1 MITNGGFYNV
11 VTNQLKCFKCFFCQQ
26 NHNPY
31 KDVVSNLEEVSGH
44 IAKAERSSTACMD
57 GILKANIAVDDTV
70 MDPDLQCVALV
81 KKAELVFIAVSVLG
95 YFDEVRSM
103 CK

>member
-1 MITNGGFYNV
+1 M
-11 VTNQLKCFKCFFCQQ
+11 
-26 NHNPY
+26 
-31 KDVVSNLEEVSGH
+31 VSNLEEVSGH

-95 YFDEVRSM
+95 YFDEVRSHVQVELIVLISVDLIVIWEREAIM
-103 CK
+103 